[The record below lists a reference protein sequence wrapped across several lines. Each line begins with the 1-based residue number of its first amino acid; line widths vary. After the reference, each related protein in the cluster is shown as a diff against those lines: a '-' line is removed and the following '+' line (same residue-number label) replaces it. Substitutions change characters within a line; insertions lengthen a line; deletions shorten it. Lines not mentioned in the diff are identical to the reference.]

1 MLSGLL
7 GRKVGMT
14 QIFAPSGAVIP
25 VTVIEAGPC
34 VVTQVRTA
42 AKDGY
47 EAAQIGFGEKKA
59 SRETRPM
66 LGHLGHTL
74 PATERQRQ
82 QQQREGAKARQE
94 ARRKA
99 AEKTES
105 AGAETAADEAEAAGT
120 TGKGRGSRRRRGSSD
135 AMGPFEL
142 LREVKVVG
150 GDQPEV
156 GAVIKVDMFSEG
168 EQVDLIGTSK
178 GKGFAGVM
186 KRHGFRGGPRTHGQS
201 DRARRPGSIGPG
213 TTPGRV
219 YKGTRMAGRMGGERV
234 TVKALE
240 IVQSDPERNLLIV
253 RGSVPGPN
261 GGIVLIRKSADQL
274 ALAARSAANA
284 AQQRS

>member
-14 QIFAPSGAVIP
+14 QVFGADGTAIA

-34 VVTQVRTA
+34 TVTQVRTA

-47 EAAQIGFGEKKA
+47 EAAQIGFGEKKVK
-59 SRETRPM
+59 RETRPM
-66 LGHLGHTL
+66 LGHLGHSL
-74 PATERQRQ
+74 PQTERQRRKQ
-82 QQQREGAKARQE
+82 QQEGAKARQE
-94 ARRKA
+94 ARKRTTA
-99 AEKTES
+99 QGADAEASETE
-105 AGAETAADEAEAAGT
+105 AEVAEAA
-120 TGKGRGSRRRRGSSD
+120 SARRRRG
-135 AMGPFEL
+135 AGMALGPFRV
-142 LREVKVVG
+142 LREVKIIDG
-150 GDQPEV
+150 LEPEV
-156 GAVIKVDMFSEG
+156 GSVITVDMFKEG

-219 YKGTRMAGRMGGERV
+219 FKGTRMAGRMGGERV

-240 IVQSDPERNLLIV
+240 IIQADPERNLLVIQ
-253 RGSVPGPN
+253 GSIPGPN
-261 GGIVLIRKSADQL
+261 GGIVLIRKSAAQI
-274 ALAARSAANA
+274 AQAARSAASRA
-284 AQQRS
+284 

>member
-14 QIFAPSGAVIP
+14 QVFGANGVAIP

-34 VVTQVRTA
+34 VVTQVRTM

-47 EAAQIGFGEKKA
+47 EAAQIGFGEKKE

-74 PATERQRQ
+74 PPTKRQRDE
-82 QQQREGAKARQE
+82 QQRQGAKSRQE

-99 AEKTES
+99 AEKTET
-105 AGAETAADEAEAAGT
+105 AGAETAADEAEAAGAQ
-120 TGKGRGSRRRRGSSD
+120 GKGQRGSRRRRGASQ
-135 AMGPFEL
+135 AMGPFQL

-150 GDQPEV
+150 DQPEV
-156 GAVIKVDMFSEG
+156 GTVFKVDMFNEG

-178 GKGFAGVM
+178 GKGFGGVM

-219 YKGTRMAGRMGGERV
+219 YKGTRMAGRMGADRV

-240 IVQSDPERNLLIV
+240 IVQADPERNLLVIK
-253 RGSVPGPN
+253 GSVPGPN
-261 GGIVLIRKSADQL
+261 GGIVLIRKSAGQM

-284 AQQRS
+284 AQKRA

>member
-14 QIFAPSGAVIP
+14 QVFGPNGIAIP

-34 VVTQVRTA
+34 VVTQVRTV

-59 SRETRPM
+59 VRETRPM

-74 PATERQRQ
+74 PATKRQRD
-82 QQQREGAKARQE
+82 QQQRDSAKSRQE

-99 AEKTES
+99 AEKTET
-105 AGAETAADEAEAAGT
+105 AGAETAADEAEAAGAK
-120 TGKGRGSRRRRGSSD
+120 GKGRQGARRRHGAGQ
-135 AMGPFEL
+135 AMGPFQL

-150 GDQPEV
+150 DQPEV
-156 GAVIKVDMFSEG
+156 GAVVKVDMFSEG
-168 EQVDLIGTSK
+168 EQVDLIGASK

-219 YKGTRMAGRMGGERV
+219 YKGTRMAGRMGNERV

-240 IVQSDPERNLLIV
+240 IVQADPERNLLVIK
-253 RGSVPGPN
+253 GSVPGPN
-261 GGIVLIRKSADQL
+261 GGIVLIRKSADQM
-274 ALAARSAANA
+274 AHAARSAANA
-284 AQQRS
+284 AQQRA

>member
-14 QIFAPSGAVIP
+14 QVFTASGVAIP

-34 VVTQVRTA
+34 VVTQVRTM

-47 EAAQIGFGEKKA
+47 EAAQIGFGEKSEKH
-59 SRETRPM
+59 ETRPM
-66 LGHLGHTL
+66 LGHLGHEL
-74 PATERQRQ
+74 KPTERQREQ
-82 QQQREGAKARQE
+82 QQKQSANARQE

-99 AEKTES
+99 AEKAEG
-105 AGAETAADEAEAAGT
+105 ANAETAADEAEAAGEQ
-120 TGKGRGSRRRRGSSD
+120 GKSRGSRRRRGAAT
-135 AMGPFEL
+135 AMGPFQL
-142 LREVKVVG
+142 LREVKIIG

-156 GAVIKVDMFSEG
+156 GAVVKVDMFSEG

-219 YKGTRMAGRMGGERV
+219 YKGTRMAGRMGTDRV
-234 TVKALE
+234 TVKELE
-240 IVQSDPERNLLIV
+240 IVQADPERNLLVIK
-253 RGSVPGPN
+253 GSVPGPN
-261 GGIVLIRKSADQL
+261 GGIVLIRKSASQI
-274 ALAARSAANA
+274 ALAARNAGKAARKQA
-284 AQQRS
+284 